1 MQIRPQAAAS
11 ARDLFVDRPERAVEP
26 DTLWGVDSAE
36 VGRMSCSICPETLV
50 YFNHDTVGCIDLR
63 AGQRAWERKTDG
75 RPGTAMATPGMTV
88 VAFEDGRVTGIDMTG
103 KPCWDFKAR
112 DRVWTFAPGAGDQA
126 SMNLQTAGQGN
137 RPFHMG
143 FSPAT
148 GEVLWRSAGANLEA
162 GIPFATEHHL
172 IKSSN
177 SLVCV
182 DPRTGDLTARL
193 PFQGYGRDLTPLR
206 DGGAG
211 FLDGQSVRK
220 VKLEEGKLEP
230 QWQTDYHRELTG
242 LKTGPNVLYL
252 SARDQVCGLDPA
264 SGRELWSQSLIGSNS
279 SFDTTV
285 LDDGALLMPCGS
297 SLTCLEP
304 DGGVRFRRMF
314 ESNDPIS
321 RLRVTDR
328 GLIAL
333 RDCSGGPYRLELIDP
348 KTGKTQI
355 YAEIARD
362 TPPPWLD
369 VDGRVVKIHQDRV
382 EMLELPEL
390 SSLPD
395 LPAEPPEE
403 GTRVVAETHGSV
415 IVGGVRV
422 KKKA

>member
-1 MQIRPQAAAS
+1 MQIRPQAAVT
-11 ARDLFVDRPERAVEP
+11 ARDLFVDRPEREVEP
-26 DTLWGVDSAE
+26 GTVWGVDSAE
-36 VGRMSCSICPETLV
+36 VGKMGCSICPETLV
-50 YFNHDTVGCIDLR
+50 YFNRDTIGCIDLR
-63 AGQRAWERKTDG
+63 AGKRAWEQKTDQ
-75 RPGTAMATPGMTV
+75 RPGTVMATPGMTV
-88 VAFEDGRVTGIDMTG
+88 IAFEDGRVTGIDMHG
-103 KPCWDFKAR
+103 KPRWEFKAR
-112 DRVWTFAPGAGDQA
+112 DRVWTFSPGTGDQA
-126 SMNLQTAGQGN
+126 SMNLQTSDLQH

-143 FSPAT
+143 FSPST
-148 GEVLWRSAGANLEA
+148 GEILWRSAGANLEA
-162 GIPFATEHHL
+162 GIPFATEHYL

-182 DPRTGDLTARL
+182 DPRTGDLTAKL
-193 PFQGYGRDLTPLR
+193 PFHGYGRELSPLR
-206 DGGAG
+206 DGSAG

-230 QWQTDYHRELTG
+230 QWQTDFDRELTG
-242 LKTGPNVLYL
+242 LKAGPNVLYL
-252 SARDQVCGLDPA
+252 SAKDQVSGLDPA
-264 SGRELWSQSLIGSNS
+264 TGRELWSQSLIGQNS

-285 LDDGALLMPCGS
+285 LDDGALLMPCGT
-297 SLTCLEP
+297 SLTCVEP
-304 DGGVRFRRMF
+304 DGSVRFRRMF
-314 ESNDPIS
+314 DSGNTIS

-328 GLIAL
+328 GLFAL
-333 RDCSGGPYRLELIDP
+333 RDPRDGPYRLELIDP
-348 KTGKTQI
+348 QTGKTQI

-362 TPPPWLD
+362 THSQWLD